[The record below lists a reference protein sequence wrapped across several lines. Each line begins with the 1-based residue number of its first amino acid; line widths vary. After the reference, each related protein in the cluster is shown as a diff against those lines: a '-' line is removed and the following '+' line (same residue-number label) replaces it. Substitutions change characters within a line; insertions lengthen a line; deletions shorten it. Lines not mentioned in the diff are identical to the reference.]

1 MDRVSETKQITEF
14 EGRKRFILE
23 VIWKKF
29 ASPINH
35 LLDRV
40 RTDSFEL
47 IKPGNAVGDDG
58 NARISIDSNG
68 DLLTQ
73 FKVSGTWTTADKLKG
88 S

>member
-1 MDRVSETKQITEF
+1 MERVSETKQITEF

-23 VIWKKF
+23 VIWKNL
-29 ASPINH
+29 ALGINH

-40 RTDSFEL
+40 QTDSFEL